1 MDLLLTVLT
10 FNFNQ
15 PDSKWLSYLC
25 VCRVVA
31 LGGDGARRLPGPL
44 LQRLSVARL
53 LLLLVRVAIV
63 ARVGQGEV
71 SLSLASGEILHI
83 AAKIYL

>member
-1 MDLLLTVLT
+1 MC
-10 FNFNQ
+10 
-15 PDSKWLSYLC
+15 W
-25 VCRVVA
+25 VVA

-44 LQRLSVARL
+44 LQRLLRVARLLLL

-71 SLSLASGEILHI
+71 SLSLASREVLHI

>member
-1 MDLLLTVLT
+1 MC
-10 FNFNQ
+10 
-15 PDSKWLSYLC
+15 W
-25 VCRVVA
+25 VVA

-53 LLLLVRVAIV
+53 LLLLLLLLLLVRVAIV
-63 ARVGQGEV
+63 AGVGQGEV
-71 SLSLASGEILHI
+71 SLSLASREVLHI